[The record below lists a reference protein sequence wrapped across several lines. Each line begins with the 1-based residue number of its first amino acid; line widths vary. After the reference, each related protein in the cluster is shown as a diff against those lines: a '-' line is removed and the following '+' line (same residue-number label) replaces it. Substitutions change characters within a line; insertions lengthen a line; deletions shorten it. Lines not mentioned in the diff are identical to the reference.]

1 MKYILIEV
9 IERNISTPELFDTF
23 DAAHAKME
31 EYYNEACAHDDNA
44 ELGEWTAFCENMN
57 HDNCDWSIFKIE

>member
-23 DAAHAKME
+23 DAAHARME
-31 EYYNEACAHDDNA
+31 EYYNEACANDDSA

-57 HDNCDWSIFKIE
+57 HDSCDWSIFKIE